1 MDSLE
6 ATSRGALARPGAR
19 GGASTFVSIAVICIG
34 SLMVGSW
41 VGHDLLHVVRGW
53 TSSDL
58 RLYSLGAVVALA
70 LPFALAGMVR
80 MWPGDSR
87 VRFHPVADRVAIA
100 LLLLLWPMWDADAD
114 VAAHPPTEFP
124 RAFVNLTER
133 LAIAE
138 IVMVTFGFL
147 ALALLLNPTLSARS
161 GWSLYG
167 SFALSLVGA
176 AGLTH
181 LYVAF
186 GL

>member
-1 MDSLE
+1 
-6 ATSRGALARPGAR
+6 
-19 GGASTFVSIAVICIG
+19 
-34 SLMVGSW
+34 MVGSW

-58 RLYSLGAVVALA
+58 RIYSFGAIVTLA
-70 LPFALAGMVR
+70 LPFALAGLVR

-100 LLLLLWPMWDADAD
+100 LLLVLWPVWDADAD
-114 VAAHPPTEFP
+114 MHDHPPTEFP

-138 IVMVTFGFL
+138 LVMVTFGFL
-147 ALALLLNPTLSARS
+147 ALALLLNPALSARP
-161 GWSLYG
+161 GRGLYG
-167 SFALSLVGA
+167 LFALSLVGT

>member
-1 MDSLE
+1 MDFPE
-6 ATSRGALARPGAR
+6 ATRGAAQDRPPAR
-19 GGASTFVSIAVICIG
+19 GSTATFVSIAAICVG

-58 RLYSLGAVVALA
+58 RIYSFGAIVTLA
-70 LPFALAGMVR
+70 LPFALAGVVR
-80 MWPGDSR
+80 MWPGDAR
-87 VRFHPVADRVAIA
+87 VRLHPVADRVALA
-100 LLLLLWPMWDADAD
+100 LLLFLWPLWDADDD
-114 VAAHPPTEFP
+114 VHAHPPTEFP

-133 LAIAE
+133 LAVAE
-138 IVMVTFGFL
+138 LVMVTFGFL
-147 ALALLLNPTLSARS
+147 ALALLLNPTLSARP
-161 GWSLYG
+161 GWRLYG

-181 LYVAF
+181 TYVAF